1 MSSTLHV
8 ELKDLPSY
16 RVAAVG
22 GRAQTLELG
31 AQPLT
36 ITEQVQPLGDNLLS
50 WAKVVGL
57 GRNRTP
63 GLFGLSIIDGGWT
76 ATGESKSMA
85 VKEAAQEFVQGLP
98 LGQDVLSAS
107 EIAAAFGIEGLAKGK
122 SVTIRHTRP
131 GMYAVARIKG
141 PYSNLSAVAEE
152 LMTEWLPSS
161 GFSYDNEPLLN
172 LYVNDPDTTA
182 PEDLL
187 TDFCVPLAGYRQ
199 LPLGLFGSFL
209 ESRSEA

>member
-22 GRAQTLELG
+22 GRAQTLQLG
-31 AQPLT
+31 VQPLK
-36 ITEQVQPLGDNLLS
+36 ITERVQPLGESLLS

-57 GRNRTP
+57 ERNRTP
-63 GLFGLSIIDGGWT
+63 GLFGLSIVDGGWT
-76 ATGESKSMA
+76 ATGESKTP
-85 VKEAAQEFVQGLP
+85 VKEAAQEFLQGLP
-98 LGQDVLSAS
+98 LGQDVLSVS
-107 EIAAAFGIEGLAKGK
+107 EIDVAFGIEGLANQKG
-122 SVTIRHTRP
+122 VTIRHTRP
-131 GMYAVARIKG
+131 GLCAVARING

-187 TDFCVPLAGYRQ
+187 TDFCVPLAGFRH
-199 LPLGLFGSFL
+199 LPLGLLL